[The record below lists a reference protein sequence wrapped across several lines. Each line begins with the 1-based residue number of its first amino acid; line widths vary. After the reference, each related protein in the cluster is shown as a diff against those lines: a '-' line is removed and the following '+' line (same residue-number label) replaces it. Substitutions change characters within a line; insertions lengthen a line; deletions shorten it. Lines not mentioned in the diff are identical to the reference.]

1 MLLGKKE
8 QIPYT
13 KPMNIY
19 EMHFGT
25 WRQKEDGSF
34 YTYRELAGQLIP
46 YLLEMSYTHVEF
58 MPLAEHPYDLSWGY
72 QGTGF
77 FALTSRYGSP
87 HDFMYLVDQLHQA
100 GIGVLLDWVP
110 AHFAKD
116 AHGLRLFDGAPLYE
130 YADPQKQRNRAGE
143 HCLSIMP
150 SQR

>member
-1 MLLGKKE
+1 MARCRLEKKE

-58 MPLAEHPYDLSWGY
+58 MPLAEHPYDLSWGIREPD
-72 QGTGF
+72 
-77 FALTSRYGSP
+77 S
-87 HDFMYLVDQLHQA
+87 
-100 GIGVLLDWVP
+100 
-110 AHFAKD
+110 
-116 AHGLRLFDGAPLYE
+116 LR
-130 YADPQKQRNRAGE
+130 
-143 HCLSIMP
+143 
-150 SQR
+150 

>member
-1 MLLGKKE
+1 
-8 QIPYT
+8 
-13 KPMNIY
+13 MNIY

-87 HDFMYLVDQLHQA
+87 HDFMYLVDQAHQA
-100 GIGVLLDWVP
+100 GIGV
-110 AHFAKD
+110 FA
-116 AHGLRLFDGAPLYE
+116 RLGARTFCQGCP
-130 YADPQKQRNRAGE
+130 RA
-143 HCLSIMP
+143 SAV
-150 SQR
+150 